1 MLRRPTFP
9 RNLLN
14 TSDGMPS
21 PNSLTMIERRIKE
34 LQAQAEAIRRNEQDG
49 MEQLRAVIEKYKLGL
64 AHLKMAMGGMGK
76 RRSTRI
82 RPKSKAAPKYRSLDN
97 PSIVW
102 SGRGR
107 RPSWIIAGLKSGRTI
122 DQYLI
127 RDAQGATSYPVVG
140 SSLAPS
146 EYSRQP
152 DGTESTASIASNAD
166 GYAR

>member
-1 MLRRPTFP
+1 
-9 RNLLN
+9 
-14 TSDGMPS
+14 
-21 PNSLTMIERRIKE
+21 MIERRIKE

-64 AHLKMAMGGMGK
+64 AHLKMAMGDMGK

-107 RPSWIIAGLKSGRTI
+107 RPAWLVAALKDGRTI
-122 DQYLI
+122 DEFLI
-127 RDAQGATSYPVVG
+127 PDAQEEIGDR
-140 SSLAPS
+140 PS
-146 EYSRQP
+146 
-152 DGTESTASIASNAD
+152 ALN
-166 GYAR
+166 